1 MLERSRERLKGDT
14 VRKVLLLGLLER
26 GLALSSGLWLCQ
38 LLSHGSASSSRE
50 RLKGDQLLSHGSA
63 SSSRERL
70 KGDQLLSQFGISF
83 PYQLSTSISCTFLLT
98 NGLGPPSTRGR
109 YHIHNLYLGVL
120 AVFFLGTIGIHCLV
134 RALYASNTTSVVSI
148 QTP

>member
-26 GLALSSGLWLCQ
+26 GLALSSGLWLC
-38 LLSHGSASSSRE
+38 
-50 RLKGDQLLSHGSA
+50 QLLSHGSA

-120 AVFFLGTIGIHCLV
+120 AVFFFWDYRYTLPCKGLICFKHHFCGFHPNSLTAPTKPPL
-134 RALYASNTTSVVSI
+134 
-148 QTP
+148 